1 MQKITCLLYAIII
14 LLFFNLTFSSCKE
27 EPPVVPPPPPPDMKD
42 TITITIVE
50 EMHRSIVV
58 NVKTTTNFPNS
69 FIELC
74 RTFNNTDTLVAE
86 YPITVTD
93 TTILDEN
100 NGQDLKINTE
110 YTYYAVRRDSIGEK
124 KDTSNIVTAKTLNAA
139 EFNYT
144 WQELSFGS
152 LEYGPNVLY
161 DVWGS
166 DEDNVWAV
174 GGFYDDNNRNYGA
187 LHYDGSGWTPDR
199 TVGGRAIHGFAWND
213 IWVVGGSVFHFNGVE
228 WKQIDSYTSGGQSI
242 PLDIVLFNNKPYDSA
257 WGTSSSNIY
266 FGNSHG
272 RIIHW
277 DGNKAS
283 VVYTY
288 ESDVSVNDL
297 DGYSADFIIGVG
309 IGFTPPLL
317 AIYYNGVSWNKLPIE
332 NDPSLRSVAIVSR
345 NHIYFAGSGVYEMK
359 GNSFS
364 RTFTSG
370 YFIYDIDYNRQNGIT
385 VAAGPFGGV
394 YINNGIEWRNYQGQ
408 ITTDDNDFVGI
419 FLINDTIFCVG
430 RNDNQAKIIIGKN
443 LET

>member
-1 MQKITCLLYAIII
+1 ENEIWVLHLFFTGLVCYLYLNRNDVMQKITCLLYAIII

-166 DEDNVWAV
+166 DENNVWAV

-199 TVGGRAIHGFAWND
+199 TVGG
-213 IWVVGGSVFHFNGVE
+213 
-228 WKQIDSYTSGGQSI
+228 
-242 PLDIVLFNNKPYDSA
+242 
-257 WGTSSSNIY
+257 
-266 FGNSHG
+266 
-272 RIIHW
+272 
-277 DGNKAS
+277 
-283 VVYTY
+283 
-288 ESDVSVNDL
+288 
-297 DGYSADFIIGVG
+297 
-309 IGFTPPLL
+309 
-317 AIYYNGVSWNKLPIE
+317 
-332 NDPSLRSVAIVSR
+332 
-345 NHIYFAGSGVYEMK
+345 
-359 GNSFS
+359 
-364 RTFTSG
+364 
-370 YFIYDIDYNRQNGIT
+370 
-385 VAAGPFGGV
+385 
-394 YINNGIEWRNYQGQ
+394 
-408 ITTDDNDFVGI
+408 
-419 FLINDTIFCVG
+419 
-430 RNDNQAKIIIGKN
+430 
-443 LET
+443 